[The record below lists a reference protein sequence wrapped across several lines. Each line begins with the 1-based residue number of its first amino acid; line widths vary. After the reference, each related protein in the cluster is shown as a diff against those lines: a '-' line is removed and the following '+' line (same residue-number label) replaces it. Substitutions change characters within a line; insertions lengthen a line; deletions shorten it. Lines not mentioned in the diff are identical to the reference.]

1 MLEIIGNIKNESV
14 LYKVLG
20 GVGLC
25 CFYYSRR
32 IAFADDNSAFL
43 GCVTKEIAKHFS
55 KYFGMF
61 ITEAKYGDLPDFEII
76 ENKYQ

>member
-1 MLEIIGNIKNESV
+1 MKVFYIKFLVV
-14 LYKVLG
+14 LVYV
-20 GVGLC
+20 V
-25 CFYYSRR
+25 FNYSRR
-32 IAFADDNSAFL
+32 IAFADANSVFL